1 MGSSPF
7 DVIVI
12 GAGSAG
18 CAVASRLSEDPNLT
32 VLHLEAGGSD
42 RRLSVRAPLA
52 YSAQMRGPTDWNFTT
67 EPEPGCENRRLE
79 QPRGKVIGG
88 TSSMN
93 AMVWVRGSRRD
104 YHDWSL
110 PGWSWDDV
118 EPVYRRIE
126 DHYLG
131 PENHGVGG
139 PIHVILMAE
148 PYVVAT

>member
-104 YHDWSL
+104 YDDWSL
-110 PGWSWDDV
+110 PGWTGMTSSPSTAASKTTTWA
-118 EPVYRRIE
+118 PRITASA
-126 DHYLG
+126 D
-131 PENHGVGG
+131 PS
-139 PIHVILMAE
+139 
-148 PYVVAT
+148 T